1 MHQNSGLYNTMLNR
15 LFRPVEYDQRE
26 YIKKYYMIMGL
37 WQRIKQSHSVF
48 FPFNIFS
55 SLSISICF

>member
-26 YIKKYYMIMGL
+26 YIQKILYDYGALAKD
-37 WQRIKQSHSVF
+37 
-48 FPFNIFS
+48 
-55 SLSISICF
+55 

>member
-1 MHQNSGLYNTMLNR
+1 MHQNSGLYNIMLNR

-26 YIKKYYMIMGL
+26 YIQNNHMIMGL

-48 FPFNIFS
+48 FSFNIFS
-55 SLSISICF
+55 SLSI